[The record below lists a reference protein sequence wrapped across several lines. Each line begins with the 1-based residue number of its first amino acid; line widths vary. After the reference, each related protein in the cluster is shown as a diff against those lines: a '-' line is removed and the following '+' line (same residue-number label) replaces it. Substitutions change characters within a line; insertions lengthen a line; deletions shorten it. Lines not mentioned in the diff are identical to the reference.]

1 VKGASLPDVV
11 ELIGYLASA
20 LIVLSL
26 LMASVLK
33 LRVINLVGAVV
44 FTLYGLLIDS
54 APVVLTNGAIVV
66 IDVYYLWRMWR
77 ERASESYF
85 EVVAWPTDGVYLPRF
100 LRFHAEDI
108 ARSQPHF
115 EGVRDEHL
123 AFVVLRDAQPVGA
136 VIVRDAGDGTAIIDL
151 DYVVP
156 AHRDFQAGAHV
167 FGPHGPFASRGIRT
181 VATSADTPIH
191 RRYLQRLGF
200 TPSEDAW
207 TLAIP

>member
-1 VKGASLPDVV
+1 LPDVV

-54 APVVLTNGAIVV
+54 VPGGPHQRRDRRHRRVLPVA
-66 IDVYYLWRMWR
+66 DVARTGP
-77 ERASESYF
+77 ESYF

-100 LRFHAEDI
+100 LAFHAEDI
-108 ARSQPHF
+108 ARSQPRF
-115 EGVRDEHL
+115 EGVRDDHL

-136 VIVRDAGDGTAIIDL
+136 VLVRDAGNGTAMVDL
-151 DYVVP
+151 DYVIP

-167 FGPHGPFASRGIRT
+167 FGPHGPFASTRHPRGRDDRRHPDAPPLPRAARLHPERRT
-181 VATSADTPIH
+181 PGRSRSPEAA
-191 RRYLQRLGF
+191 
-200 TPSEDAW
+200 
-207 TLAIP
+207 

>member
-1 VKGASLPDVV
+1 MD
-11 ELIGYLASA
+11 LIGYLASA

-33 LRVINLVGAVV
+33 LRVINLVGAFV
-44 FTLYGLLIDS
+44 FTLYGVLIDS
-54 APVVLTNGAIVV
+54 APVVLTNGAIVL
-66 IDVYYLWRMWR
+66 IDVYYLWKMWR
-77 ERASESYF
+77 ERAAESYF
-85 EVVAWPTDGVYLPRF
+85 EVVEWPTDGVYLPRF

-115 EGVRDEHL
+115 DGVRDDHV

-136 VIVRDAGDGTAIIDL
+136 VLVRDPGDGTAAVDL

-167 FGPHGPFASRGIRT
+167 FGPHGPFATRGIRQVT
-181 VATSADTPIH
+181 AVADTSGH
-191 RRYLQRLGF
+191 RRYLERLGF
-200 TPSEDAW
+200 TRRGDAW

>member
-33 LRVINLVGAVV
+33 LRIINLVGAFV
-44 FTLYGLLIDS
+44 FTAYGVLIDS
-54 APVVLTNGAIVV
+54 APVVLTNGAIVM
-66 IDVYYLWRMWR
+66 IDIYYLWKMWR
-77 ERASESYF
+77 EQAAESYF

-100 LRFHAEDI
+100 LTFHAEDI

-115 EGVRDEHL
+115 DGVHDDHV

-136 VIVRDAGDGTAIIDL
+136 VLVRDPGDGTAVVDL
-151 DYVVP
+151 DYVIP

-167 FGPHGPFASRGIRT
+167 FGPHGPFATRGIRT
-181 VATSADTPIH
+181 VSAAAETPMH
-191 RRYLQRLGF
+191 QRYLERLGF
-200 TPSEDAW
+200 TPSGDGW

>member
-1 VKGASLPDVV
+1 LPDVV
-11 ELIGYLASA
+11 ELIGYVASA

-44 FTLYGLLIDS
+44 FTLYGVLIGS
-54 APVVLTNGAIVV
+54 VPVVLTNGAIVV

-77 ERASESYF
+77 ERAAESYF
-85 EVVAWPTDGVYLPRF
+85 EIVAWPTDGVYLPRF
-100 LRFHAEDI
+100 LAFHAADI
-108 ARSQPHF
+108 ARSQPRF
-115 EGVRDEHL
+115 DRVRDDHV

-136 VIVRDAGDGTAIIDL
+136 VLTREAGDGTAVVDL
-151 DYVVP
+151 DYVIP

-167 FGPHGPFASRGIRT
+167 FGPHGPFARRGIRAVRT
-181 VATSADTPIH
+181 AADTPVH
-191 RRYLQRLGF
+191 RRYLERLGF
-200 TPSEDAW
+200 TPSGDTW